1 MSCFD
6 FCEQGLGREDEHVD
20 VAFVGSLRGRERGG
34 GNWDLFKKRWWSIEG
49 RWMKGG

>member
-34 GNWDLFKKRWWSIEG
+34 VIGICSR
-49 RWMKGG
+49 RGGGVLREDG